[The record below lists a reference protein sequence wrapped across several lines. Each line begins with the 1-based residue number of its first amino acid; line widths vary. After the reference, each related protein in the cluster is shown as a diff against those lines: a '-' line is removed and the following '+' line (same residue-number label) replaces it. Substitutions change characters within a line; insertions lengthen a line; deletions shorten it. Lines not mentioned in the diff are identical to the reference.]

1 MTRFHRHA
9 HDEAREEARGGAC
22 AHAHHRARSAPEALA
37 EAERLCR
44 TRNLRLTPIRRAVL
58 EALYATHRPVGA
70 YDLIEMLGRRG
81 KRRLAPITVYRAL
94 DFLLAE
100 GFAHKLASRNAFL
113 ACPHFHAPGEMVV
126 FLICDQCG
134 GVDEVASPDL
144 ARSLSRLIGHEGFAV
159 ETRVLEFSGR
169 CAHCR
174 APAATEAAESVPA

>member
-1 MTRFHRHA
+1 MTQFHRHA
-9 HDEAREEARGGAC
+9 HDGAHAHGEAC
-22 AHAHHRARSAPEALA
+22 AHVHNRARSAPEALA

-44 TRNLRLTPIRRAVL
+44 ARGVRLTPIRRAVL

-70 YDLIEMLGRRG
+70 YDLIEMLGQRG

-144 ARSLSRLIGHEGFAV
+144 AKSLSRLIGHEGFAV
-159 ETRVLEFSGR
+159 DTKVLEFSGR

-174 APAATEAAESVPA
+174 APAVSAPAESVLA